1 MRRIWQVLVLAAVI
15 LPVALGTPAGSV
27 MAEQTR
33 SIRVET
39 IKSQTPNGR
48 PAVALVVNGM
58 KVAQLAKDQRSRT
71 PLHNISVAATLI
83 AAAYRNGPAELTVQ
97 ATDNTER
104 RYALFL
110 NGKVLLVATDMEG
123 KAWGADPEE
132 LASTWR
138 QNLIDAWNL
147 PPEEPVAPEPAPA
160 PENTAA
166 PDATPVTPSAEPSLS
181 GTFMSASTVVR
192 ADPALANLTVSRGHR
207 VYEPPEATQYS
218 GGSVNGGLT
227 ALVTGTTGTGE
238 PLRNSIDSALRS
250 YTGAG
255 ARDQL
260 SWEFAPNGGQ
270 PSVEPG
276 QRKSVKVSYQLNSG
290 GSVPESAT
298 VDVMIENRTITIP
311 RESYTFFS
319 NSPERVVDPQLLYYA
334 DLPARQSGRLVYHHQ
349 NQNGGSL
356 TLLAR
361 VLNPGSEP
369 VNVHV
374 VPGMC
379 DPDINTF
386 FVGFKSAEVFWKNLN
401 SGSGYILQVPAGGQ
415 ANLAV
420 QNLKPGYTGSG
431 YFKLSNLSDTGLRLE
446 TMALAPNSA
455 PPAQAMHNTPLA
467 SHSVYPAPYH
477 VVTSTFTA
485 GDPWL
490 YLRLGEDDPQSITD
504 DSILDGCYGMT
515 HSFHVELRNPRD
527 YPALVFVVLR
537 ASAGEVKGQFFI
549 DDEYVVTPLVAS
561 GEEQLLKEIPLKP
574 GETKLLKIKALPLN
588 GGFYP
593 ASIILRQSRQP

>member
-15 LPVALGTPAGSV
+15 LPVILGTPAMSV
-27 MAEQTR
+27 MAEETR

-48 PAVALVVNGM
+48 PAVALVVNGK

-71 PLHNISVAATLI
+71 PLHNISVAAALI

-97 ATDNTER
+97 ATDNTDR

-132 LASTWR
+132 LAGTWR
-138 QNLIDAWNL
+138 QNLVDAWSL
-147 PPEEPVAPEPAPA
+147 ADPEPAEPEPA
-160 PENTAA
+160 
-166 PDATPVTPSAEPSLS
+166 DATPVTTAPAATPVTPAEPSTS
-181 GTFMSASTVVR
+181 GTFMSTSTVLR
-192 ADPALANLTVSRGHR
+192 ADPALSSLTVSRGHR
-207 VYEPPEATQYS
+207 VYEPPAATQYS
-218 GGSVNGGLT
+218 GGQLSHELT
-227 ALVTGTTGTGE
+227 ALVTGTAGAGV
-238 PLRNSIDSALRS
+238 PLYNSIDSALRS

-255 ARDQL
+255 VRDQL
-260 SWEFAPNGGQ
+260 HWEFAPNGGQ
-270 PSVEPG
+270 PNVRPG
-276 QRKSVKVSYQLNSG
+276 QSQSVKVSYQLASA

-319 NSPERVVDPQLLYYA
+319 NAPERVIDPQLLYYA
-334 DLPARQSGRLVYHHQ
+334 ELPARQSGRLVYHHQ

-361 VLNPGSEP
+361 VLNPGREP

-415 ANLAV
+415 ASLTT

-455 PPAQAMHNTPLA
+455 PPAQAMHDTPRA
-467 SHSVYPAPYH
+467 SRSVYPAPYH
-477 VVTSTFTA
+477 VVTKTFTA

-490 YLRLGEDDPQSITD
+490 YLRLGEDDPASITD
-504 DSILDGCYGMT
+504 DSVLDGCYGMT

-593 ASIILRQSRQP
+593 ASIILRQSRHP